1 MKKTALLLATL
12 LLLTVCVLP
21 LTGCIGTAFVVD
33 GLRVETEEL
42 LYVMRDMQATVMFE
56 LEEEFG
62 VNAEVDDF
70 WTAPQNGV
78 DMLLELQ
85 KRAQDVII
93 LEKVEQ
99 MLAED
104 EGIHSE
110 MVYSAQ
116 LRELEAINI
125 ERSRAA
131 AAGEI
136 IYGPVK
142 RNFLAYKSSMMSDLR
157 RDLLQRYKDNGV
169 LTVTDKQL
177 NEEFEKR
184 KEDLLENNTEEVARG
199 RLLDE
204 LYEDAYDALL
214 AEKAANAEV
223 SVKVTV
229 TYEMLVDYE

>member
-1 MKKTALLLATL
+1 
-12 LLLTVCVLP
+12 
-21 LTGCIGTAFVVD
+21 
-33 GLRVETEEL
+33 
-42 LYVMRDMQATVMFE
+42 
-56 LEEEFG
+56 
-62 VNAEVDDF
+62 
-70 WTAPQNGV
+70 
-78 DMLLELQ
+78 
-85 KRAQDVII
+85 
-93 LEKVEQ
+93 
-99 MLAED
+99 
-104 EGIHSE
+104 

-116 LRELEAINI
+116 LRELEAINV

-184 KEDLLENNTEEVARG
+184 KEDLLENNTEEVAKG
-199 RLLDE
+199 RLLEE

-214 AEKAANAEV
+214 AETAKNADV

-229 TYEMLVDYE
+229 TYDMLIDYE